1 MIEPVQVLWSPAGT
15 SMPSLGD
22 RALVD
27 VTDGDTP
34 NIRTPIRMLSVDTPE
49 VIGRTPRPVRPP
61 LTGSSPS
68 WPSGS
73 TRARPRSPPASPHT
87 CIPSW

>member
-27 VTDGDTP
+27 VTDAP
-34 NIRTPIRMLSVDTPE
+34 QRNIK
-49 VIGRTPRPVRPP
+49 
-61 LTGSSPS
+61 
-68 WPSGS
+68 
-73 TRARPRSPPASPHT
+73 PA
-87 CIPSW
+87 